1 MFYSHLKAHI
11 EAILFAAGDPIKA
24 EKLAEILDIPLEHVT
39 ELLMQLTQDM
49 SAPQRGLCLLRV
61 AGGYQIC
68 TKPEYAVIVEKL
80 AAVQDSRL
88 SNPALEALAIVAF
101 KQPVTRQEID
111 FIRGVQSDSVIN
123 TLVERRLI
131 REVGRKDAVGRPILY
146 GTTEEFMACF
156 GINSLEE
163 LPKLPEPEV
172 PEPEE
177 TEPIDTEPEKTPEEN
192 NGAPA

>member
-24 EKLAEILDIPLEHVT
+24 EKLAEILDIPLEHVK
-39 ELLMQLTQDM
+39 ELLLQLTQDM
-49 SAPQRGLCLLRV
+49 AAPERGLCLLQIG
-61 AGGYQIC
+61 GGYQIC
-68 TKPEYAVIVEKL
+68 TKPEFAAIVEKL
-80 AAVQDSRL
+80 AAVQDTRL

-101 KQPVTRQEID
+101 KQPVTRQEVD

-146 GTTEEFMACF
+146 GTTDEFMACF
-156 GINSLEE
+156 GINSLDE
-163 LPKLPEPEV
+163 LPKLPDPEV
-172 PEPEE
+172 PDIPETNE
-177 TEPIDTEPEKTPEEN
+177 LEPEKTPEGN
-192 NGAPA
+192 NGASA